1 MAKGQSVPYEIRDE
15 VSKALFDYY
24 SGDTAIASI
33 SPKFLTDHFPYK
45 GQAYIYFEGS
55 SDYFLCSFK
64 YFYDENSVKTL
75 SVTRDWR
82 D

>member
-1 MAKGQSVPYEIRDE
+1 MAKGQLVPYEIRNE
-15 VSKALFDYY
+15 VSNALFEHY
-24 SGDTAIASI
+24 SGEAAIASI
-33 SPKFLTDHFPYK
+33 SPKFLTDHFPHS

-55 SDYFLCSFK
+55 SNYFLCSFM

-75 SVTRDWR
+75 SVTSDWR